1 MFHASP
7 LAHPKKGEV
16 LTKTNINSKVSNKV
30 TKQGV
35 ERGGCPIGI

>member
-16 LTKTNINSKVSNKV
+16 LTITNTNSKVNNKT

-35 ERGGCPIGI
+35 EGGGCPIHI

>member
-1 MFHASP
+1 MFHAFR

-16 LTKTNINSKVSNKV
+16 PTITNINSKMSNKT